1 MIPENNIEIINTQNR
16 KSETNAVPDK
26 EADSCEKFSSLTTNS
41 GTILS
46 SSGTVTNFDYCL
58 YQYQK
63 EKYCIYNNKWQ

>member
-1 MIPENNIEIINTQNR
+1 MVPENNIEIINTKNR

-46 SSGTVTNFDYCL
+46 SSGTVTNNVN
-58 YQYQK
+58 
-63 EKYCIYNNKWQ
+63 IYNYQQDDKTRKKF